1 MALSLRQVIPIGV
14 SLCVLVAPAIGQ
26 SGGALPNAGESPESR
41 EALLSPECRVPA
53 SELHDL
59 APLKR
64 AKTAVEQKGPLKVP
78 LKVLALGPPSPS
90 AGGGGTGLA
99 PYPVRLEHELEKVLA
114 GVDVTVQGRTLPGD
128 ITAQA
133 VGTIM
138 NIASE
143 TEPALIVWQ
152 VGIDDALAQ
161 AEIAPFAEALD
172 EILAWFRSHE
182 IDVVLVEPP
191 YTKAMATDA
200 HFTDLIATIRARA
213 RANEVPLIRRSA
225 AMRFLF
231 EQRTDP
237 AQSSFGLQNLG
248 YHCTAEHVGLVVR
261 LSLERFAAIK

>member
-14 SLCVLVAPAIGQ
+14 SLCVLAAPAIGQ
-26 SGGALPNAGESPESR
+26 SGGALPNAGQSPESR

-53 SELHDL
+53 SQLYDL
-59 APLKR
+59 APLQR
-64 AKTAVEQKGPLKVP
+64 VRTAVEQKVP

-161 AEIAPFAEALD
+161 AEIAPFAAALD
-172 EILAWFRSHE
+172 EILASFAPMRST
-182 IDVVLVEPP
+182 LCWWSLR
-191 YTKAMATDA
+191 TQKRWRRT
-200 HFTDLIATIRARA
+200 LI
-213 RANEVPLIRRSA
+213 
-225 AMRFLF
+225 
-231 EQRTDP
+231 
-237 AQSSFGLQNLG
+237 
-248 YHCTAEHVGLVVR
+248 
-261 LSLERFAAIK
+261 SLT

>member
-1 MALSLRQVIPIGV
+1 MALSLREVIPIGV
-14 SLCVLVAPAIGQ
+14 SLCVLAVPAIGQ
-26 SGGALPNAGESPESR
+26 SEGALRDAGQSPESR
-41 EALLSPECRVPA
+41 EARLSPECRVPA
-53 SELHDL
+53 SELYDL
-59 APLKR
+59 APLQR
-64 AKTAVEQKGPLKVP
+64 VRTAVEQKGP

-90 AGGGGTGLA
+90 ARGGGTGLA

-161 AEIAPFAEALD
+161 AEIAPFAAALD

-182 IDVVLVEPP
+182 IDAVLVEPP

-200 HFTDLIATIRARA
+200 HFTHLIATIRARA
-213 RANEVPLIRRSA
+213 RAKEVPLIRRSA

-231 EQRTDP
+231 EQGTDP
-237 AQSSFGLQNLG
+237 AQSSFGLQSLG
-248 YHCTAEHVGLVVR
+248 YHCTAEHVAHVVM
-261 LSLERFAAIK
+261 LSLNGAATPR